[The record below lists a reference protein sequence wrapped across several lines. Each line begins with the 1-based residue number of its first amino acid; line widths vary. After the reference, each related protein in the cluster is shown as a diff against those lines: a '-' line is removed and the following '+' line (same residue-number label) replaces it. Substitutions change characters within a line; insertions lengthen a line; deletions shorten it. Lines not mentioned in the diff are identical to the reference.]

1 MRVRGETV
9 LRSTP
14 EMDTNGTAQ
23 PTASST
29 RQVLPDPRENSSRRT
44 EVQAVTLP
52 QIVGVRYLQPQRYQL
67 WGGGGKQ
74 L

>member
-1 MRVRGETV
+1 VLSVIDEECELGE

-14 EMDTNGTAQ
+14 EKDTNGTAQ

-29 RQVLPDPRENSSRRT
+29 RQVLPDPRENSSRT

-52 QIVGVRYLQPQRYQL
+52 QIVGVRYS
-67 WGGGGKQ
+67 
-74 L
+74 